1 MVGGWLT
8 FYGFRRYI
16 GRQSLINF
24 SSTADVI
31 VCSKLHNLV
40 SKPLYG
46 CVDLIILILDLA
58 HCLKKCVL
66 VSSGQGSQ
74 GRTPRA
80 VHRFLRY
87 VGETPVTHKQLLVYQ
102 FRVPEAQ
109 WVGIEGKP
117 SE

>member
-1 MVGGWLT
+1 MVRGWFA
-8 FYGFRRYI
+8 FYGFRRYV
-16 GRQSLINF
+16 GRQSLINS
-24 SSTADVI
+24 SSTTDV
-31 VCSKLHNLV
+31 VFCLKLPHLV

-46 CVDLIILILDLA
+46 SVDLIILISDLA

-66 VSSGQGSQ
+66 VSGGHGSQ

-80 VHRFLRY
+80 VQRFLHY

-102 FRVPEAQ
+102 LWVPEAQ
-109 WVGIEGKP
+109 WIGVEGKP

>member
-1 MVGGWLT
+1 MVRGWFT
-8 FYGFRRYI
+8 FYGFHWYI
-16 GRQSLINF
+16 GCQSLINS
-24 SSTADVI
+24 SSTANV
-31 VCSKLHNLV
+31 VFCLKLHHLV

-46 CVDLIILILDLA
+46 CVDLIILISDLA

-66 VSSGQGSQ
+66 VSGGHGSQ

-80 VHRFLRY
+80 VQRFLRY

-102 FRVPEAQ
+102 LWVPEAQ
-109 WVGIEGKP
+109 WVGVEGKS

>member
-1 MVGGWLT
+1 MVRGWFA
-8 FYGFRRYI
+8 FYGFRRYV
-16 GRQSLINF
+16 GRQSLINS
-24 SSTADVI
+24 SSTTDV
-31 VCSKLHNLV
+31 VFCLKLPHLV

-46 CVDLIILILDLA
+46 CVDLVVLILDLA
-58 HCLKKCVL
+58 HCFKKRVL
-66 VSSGQGSQ
+66 ISSGHGSQ

-80 VHRFLRY
+80 VQRFLRY
-87 VGETPVTHKQLLVYQ
+87 VGETPVAYKQLLVYQ

>member
-1 MVGGWLT
+1 MVRGWFT
-8 FYGFRRYI
+8 FYGFCRYV
-16 GRQSLINF
+16 GCQSLINS

-31 VCSKLHNLV
+31 FCLKLHHLV
-40 SKPLYG
+40 SKHLYG
-46 CVDLIILILDLA
+46 CVDLIILIPDLA
-58 HCLKKCVL
+58 HCLKKRVL
-66 VSSGQGSQ
+66 VSNGHGSQ

-80 VHRFLRY
+80 VQRFLRY